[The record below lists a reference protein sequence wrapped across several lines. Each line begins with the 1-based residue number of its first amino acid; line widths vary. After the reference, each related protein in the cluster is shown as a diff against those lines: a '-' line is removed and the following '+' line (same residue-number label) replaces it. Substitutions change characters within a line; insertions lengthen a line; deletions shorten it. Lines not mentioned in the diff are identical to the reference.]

1 MNGRDWAMLV
11 LLSLLWGGAFFFYKV
26 LDDAG
31 LPPVTIVLSRVG
43 MAALALVPV
52 VRLSGLS
59 LPSAPRDWLAYI
71 PLAVANNLIPFFLFT
86 WGETQIASGLA
97 AILNATTPIFTAIV
111 AHLVTAD
118 ERFSTYK
125 VAGIALGFAGIVAL
139 VGPDAIRGLNLA
151 SVAQLGCLAA
161 AVSYAFAAV
170 YGKRFRGTPPIVVS
184 SGQLITST
192 VLVLPLELVLD
203 KPWTFATPSTAT
215 WAAMLAMALLGTS
228 AAYILY
234 FQLIVSAGA
243 VNASLVTLLVP
254 VSALILGSVFL
265 HEHVG
270 WNAIAGML
278 LIFAG
283 LAAMDGRIFGALRR
297 TRPKA
302 RPRHWSLRA
311 NVWAGMRSS
320 HSHRR

>member
-1 MNGRDWAMLV
+1 
-11 LLSLLWGGAFFFYKV
+11 
-26 LDDAG
+26 
-31 LPPVTIVLSRVG
+31 
-43 MAALALVPV
+43 
-52 VRLSGLS
+52 
-59 LPSAPRDWLAYI
+59 
-71 PLAVANNLIPFFLFT
+71 
-86 WGETQIASGLA
+86 
-97 AILNATTPIFTAIV
+97 
-111 AHLVTAD
+111 
-118 ERFSTYK
+118 
-125 VAGIALGFAGIVAL
+125 
-139 VGPDAIRGLNLA
+139 
-151 SVAQLGCLAA
+151 
-161 AVSYAFAAV
+161 V

-203 KPWTFATPSTAT
+203 KPWTLATPSTAT